1 MPEPRTLALFSAA
14 ALALLLVPG
23 PVVFYVI
30 TRSISQGRQAGVV
43 SALAAGIGNYV
54 HVLAATAGLS
64 AILLS
69 SAVAFSIVKYA
80 GAAYL
85 IYIGLHTLL
94 ARPKAET
101 IAAITPASNRQ
112 IFLQGVVVSI
122 LNPKTALF
130 FLAFL
135 PQFVDPTIGSP
146 ATQVL
151 ILGTILVLMGVC
163 TDNLYALI
171 SGSAGGLLRNSRT
184 FLRGQRYVAGSVYI
198 ALGLS
203 AAFSGNGQNR

>member
-1 MPEPRTLALFSAA
+1 MPETKTLALFSVA
-14 ALALLLVPG
+14 ALALLLIPG

-85 IYIGLHTLL
+85 IYLGLHTLL

-101 IAAITPASNRQ
+101 IAAVTPASNRQ

-171 SGSAGGLLRNSRT
+171 SGSARGLLRNNRT

>member
-1 MPEPRTLALFSAA
+1 MPEPRMLVLFSAA
-14 ALALLLVPG
+14 ALALLLIPG

-30 TRSISQGRQAGVV
+30 TCSISQGRQAGVV

-85 IYIGLHTLL
+85 IYLGLHTLL

-101 IAAITPASNRQ
+101 IAAVTPASNRQ

-163 TDNLYALI
+163 TDSLYALI
-171 SGSAGGLLRNSRT
+171 SGSARGLLRNNRT